1 MIEESGSNVKKGGG
15 RAWTN
20 QIVPVWSDSKPPVE
34 TKCVCVC
41 VHADSVRNRHF
52 TCVCRSPTDQR
63 GSLECTETDVLLTP
77 PGEATAHYAPS
88 ISPTEQIR
96 YLTRALPLPDTPSLP
111 PLHDSDRWGG
121 CAPQSAVTGCLITE
135 IISRASV
142 ENPPCAKRWLARPPA
157 RPPMIL

>member
-15 RAWTN
+15 QAWTN

-41 VHADSVRNRHF
+41 ACRLREKQTFHVRLVQA
-52 TCVCRSPTDQR
+52 VCRSPTDQR

-96 YLTRALPLPDTPSLP
+96 YLTRALPLPDTPSPP

-121 CAPQSAVTGCLITE
+121 VRS
-135 IISRASV
+135 SV
-142 ENPPCAKRWLARPPA
+142 CSDRLLNY
-157 RPPMIL
+157 